1 MQEENDFD
9 EPDYACVFVTSD
21 CSLWTKKLSELKQT
35 SKDVRAGSAVTFTLP
50 AVQFVTQQGEPLL
63 SGQQDYKAT
72 VLFHAHGLMPCVEK
86 QQALQGFIAEKK
98 GMPGSVIRD
107 LLLELTKDLIPLKP
121 CTVGVMTPALVSHTT
136 EHSVAPPCKK
146 IKTCDTPRHF
156 RGSDVNEFL
165 ESIAPSGLYSTFSL
179 PTVSVKSEQA
189 GAPRLDSSLDENS
202 FQSTSV
208 EFETID
214 DTEDE
219 SKEEE
224 ESDKNNPFAVLEN
237 LIKENQSLK
246 KENARLKK
254 RLLAAQNTAPFR
266 LLSRETRDSAAHY
279 LRLVLENLEGTNA
292 TAPSPF
298 AFDAMNQISVPHAT
312 NVQVPLVLHPK
323 DPEKYSHILVDS
335 FKVRDSI
342 SKARA
347 AKDHG
352 ITLLNQVIDLV
363 FSTPELAQSSGL
375 GMRGNRKDD
384 ALDPLR
390 IQACREFVRSICNE
404 NNWEEPTEAG
414 FRKRFSNKVSN
425 ARREIKLRAQLSP
438 DEHLNE

>member
-1 MQEENDFD
+1 M
-9 EPDYACVFVTSD
+9 
-21 CSLWTKKLSELKQT
+21 SELKQN
-35 SKDVRAGSAVTFTLP
+35 SKDVRAGSNVTFTLP
-50 AVQFVTQQGEPLL
+50 VRLVTQQGETLL
-63 SGQQDYKAT
+63 SGQRDYKGT
-72 VLFHAHGLMPCVEK
+72 LLFHTHGLMPCVEK

-98 GMPGSVIRD
+98 GLPGSDILD
-107 LLLELTKDLIPLKP
+107 LLLELTQDIIPLKP
-121 CTVGVMTPALVSHTT
+121 CAVGVMTPAIASKTT
-136 EHSVAPPCKK
+136 EENVGHPCKK
-146 IKTCDTPRHF
+146 IKICDTPHHF
-156 RGSDVNEFL
+156 RDSGVSEFL
-165 ESIAPSGLYSTFSL
+165 ESIAPPGLHSTWSL
-179 PTVSVKSEQA
+179 PPVSVKSEQA

-219 SKEEE
+219 SKGEEGSE
-224 ESDKNNPFAVLEN
+224 KNNPFAVLEN

-246 KENARLKK
+246 KENARLKR
-254 RLLAAQNTAPFR
+254 RLLAAQNAAPFR

-279 LRLVLENLEGTNA
+279 LRLVLEHLEGTNA
-292 TAPSPF
+292 TAPSPS
-298 AFDAMNQISVPHAT
+298 AFDVINQISVPHAT

-323 DPEKYSHILVDS
+323 DPERYSHILVDS

-363 FSTPELAQSSGL
+363 FSTAELAQSSGL

-384 ALDPLR
+384 ALDPVR

-425 ARREIKLRAQLSP
+425 ARREIRLRAQLSP
-438 DEHLNE
+438 EEHLNE